1 MKKFSR
7 FATAGL
13 VFAAGLSLAA
23 CHPPNQQDST
33 SEKIDNASTYTGKA
47 PKPAESGSQSEA
59 SATQAPEAEATGAEA
74 TGAEAT
80 GAEAASSEAP
90 AAGDPN
96 VVVETQVVPVQ

>member
-23 CHPPNQQDST
+23 CHPPNEQDST

-47 PKPAESGSQSEA
+47 PKPAESTSSSEA
-59 SATQAPEAEATGAEA
+59 SESTAANNP
-74 TGAEAT
+74 
-80 GAEAASSEAP
+80 AASES
-90 AAGDPN
+90 AAANPS
-96 VVVETQVVPVQ
+96 VVVETQVVPAL

>member
-74 TGAEAT
+74 TGAEA
-80 GAEAASSEAP
+80 ASSEAP

-96 VVVETQVVPVQ
+96 VVVETQVVPAQ

>member
-47 PKPAESGSQSEA
+47 PKPAESSSQSEA

-74 TGAEAT
+74 TGAEAA
-80 GAEAASSEAP
+80 GSEAP

-96 VVVETQVVPVQ
+96 VVVATQVVPAQ

>member
-59 SATQAPEAEATGAEA
+59 SATQAPEA

-96 VVVETQVVPVQ
+96 VVVETQVVPAQ

>member
-33 SEKIDNASTYTGKA
+33 SEKIDNASTYTSKA
-47 PKPAESGSQSEA
+47 PKPAESASSSEA
-59 SATQAPEAEATGAEA
+59 SETAAANSP
-74 TGAEAT
+74 
-80 GAEAASSEAP
+80 AASES
-90 AAGDPN
+90 AAADPN
-96 VVVETQVVPVQ
+96 VVVETQVVPAQ

>member
-47 PKPAESGSQSEA
+47 PKPAESSSQSEA

-74 TGAEAT
+74 TGAEAA
-80 GAEAASSEAP
+80 GSEAP

-96 VVVETQVVPVQ
+96 VVVETQVVPAQ

>member
-74 TGAEAT
+74 TGT
-80 GAEAASSEAP
+80 EAASSEAP

-96 VVVETQVVPVQ
+96 VVVETQVVPAQ

>member
-47 PKPAESGSQSEA
+47 PKPAESASSSEA
-59 SATQAPEAEATGAEA
+59 SETAAANSP
-74 TGAEAT
+74 
-80 GAEAASSEAP
+80 AASEST
-90 AAGDPN
+90 AADPN
-96 VVVETQVVPVQ
+96 VVVETQVVPAQ